1 LAGHRP
7 RLSRAEVA
15 IFRAGPAT
23 RYAGR
28 PNVPLAEDPA
38 GLLKQKGQIF
48 RSAPGVLLMAAFLAY
63 ISASSEAVHDGCLS
77 VLPTTPHI

>member
-1 LAGHRP
+1 M
-7 RLSRAEVA
+7 
-15 IFRAGPAT
+15 
-23 RYAGR
+23 
-28 PNVPLAEDPA
+28 PLAEDPA